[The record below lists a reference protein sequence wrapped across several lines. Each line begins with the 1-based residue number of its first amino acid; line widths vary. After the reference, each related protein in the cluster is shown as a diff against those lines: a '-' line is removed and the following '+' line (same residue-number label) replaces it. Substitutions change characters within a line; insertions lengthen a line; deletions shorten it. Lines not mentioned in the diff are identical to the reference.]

1 MLVSS
6 IDFSS
11 IVSSILKDDLELGVK
26 LYLLTNPKLALVF
39 MNRLNNI
46 ISTRLAALNIALSS
60 ILTQLAYVHREEKQ
74 ADPELVSN
82 IKNELNQFQ
91 NKAVVQNKIASLI
104 SSFRELKDS
113 KGSLGFSGID
123 AKQEI
128 YTSLKLAEEL
138 NNQLID
144 LTTNL
149 SKAETNWNA
158 AKLLSSVEQKIS
170 SKVKTVIEN
179 VITNIDNNSK
189 ADSSIVLVSCLEL
202 LRSFSPIN
210 PFLSPALINA
220 SLLSLDDKA
229 VSSSTGINTTSTV
242 FSVTIGPTAFS
253 FNYPAAGVNSVYI
266 LSKQNVYTI
275 PANSSLYL
283 KITTT
288 GIPAPAAS
296 GTIPAGTAN
305 YQITAGVLSIDMLI
319 TLLNTTTIID
329 ALGAPRLYLIAG
341 KTVNNELVVSGVS
354 GVTKIEV
361 VGAVQGTL
369 SMGTYTEPRYPVHNE
384 LGFVSGQVSGLSLQ
398 HLADFLV
405 SNNLNVT
412 KDSVL
417 TLTASENIIIN
428 TGIATDI
435 GMQSVSTTATEYS
448 SSYNIDQGDVID
460 DTYTVEQVNPIKLT
474 NGPKMA
480 KTNFRL
486 KSIAVSECKRVANIN
501 YKLDLTRLNELVDIL
516 LQQKIPTEASIKT
529 EVDRLIAQVQDYIN
543 KYRLIWTVSTE
554 DKVILDLLTKTV
566 EEKAADLYLT
576 QLNNCQ
582 FDKLTENTKA
592 SELLTKIEAVG
603 QQLVQ

>member
-1 MLVSS
+1 MLLSS

-39 MNRLNNI
+39 MGRLNNVI
-46 ISTRLAALNIALSS
+46 NVRLAALNTALTN
-60 ILTQLAYVHREEKQ
+60 ILSQLTYVHREEKQ

-82 IKNELNQFQ
+82 VKNEIGQFQ
-91 NKAVVQNKIASLI
+91 NKVTVQNKIASLI
-104 SSFRELKDS
+104 VSFKELKDS
-113 KGSLGFSGID
+113 KGSLGISGID

-128 YTSLKLAEEL
+128 YTLLKLAEEL
-138 NNQLID
+138 NNQLIE

-149 SKAETNWNA
+149 NKAEANWSA
-158 AKLLSSVEQKIS
+158 AELKNSVEQKIGN
-170 SKVKTVIEN
+170 KVKTVIEN

-210 PFLSPALINA
+210 PFLSPATINA

-253 FNYPAAGVNSVYI
+253 FNYPASGVTSVYI
-266 LSKQNVYTI
+266 LSKQNTYTI

-283 KITTT
+283 KITAT
-288 GIPAPAAS
+288 GIPTPAAS
-296 GTIPAGTAN
+296 GSIPAGTAN
-305 YQITAGVLSIDMLI
+305 YPITAGVLSIDTLI

-329 ALGAPRLYLIAG
+329 SLGAPRLYLIAG
-341 KTVNNELVVSGVS
+341 KTANNELVVSGVP

-361 VGAVQGTL
+361 IGSVMGTL
-369 SMGTYTEPRYPVHNE
+369 VMGTYTEPRYPVHNE

-405 SNNLNVT
+405 GNNLNVT

-417 TLTASENIIIN
+417 TLTANENIIIN

-435 GMQSVSTTATEYS
+435 GMQSTITTATEYS
-448 SSYNIDQGDVID
+448 SSYVIDQGDVID
-460 DTYTVEQVNPIKLT
+460 DTYTVEQTNPIKLT

-480 KTNFRL
+480 KTSFRL
-486 KSIAVSECKRVANIN
+486 KSIAVSECKRVANLN
-501 YKLDLTRLNELVDIL
+501 YKLDLTRLNELVDVL

-529 EVDRLIAQVQDYIN
+529 EVNKLIVQVQDYIN
-543 KYRLIWTVSTE
+543 KYRMLWTISAE
-554 DKVILDLLTKTV
+554 DKAVLDLLTRTI
-566 EEKAADLYLT
+566 EEKAADLYLA

-582 FDKLTENTKA
+582 FNKLTENTKA
-592 SELLTKIEAVG
+592 SELLTKIEVVG